1 MANEAITRI
10 TCEELKQRLDD
21 NERPIIIDTR
31 HRSSYGRGHL
41 PGAVNIPYDAAG
53 DPMEREMM
61 LASLPGDRLV
71 VIYCD

>member
-10 TCEELKQRLDD
+10 TCEELKQHLDD

-41 PGAVNIPYDAAG
+41 PGAVNIPYAAAG
-53 DPMEREMM
+53 DPMEWEMM

>member
-1 MANEAITRI
+1 MGNDEILKI
-10 TCEELKQRLDD
+10 SCEELRERLDN

-31 HRSSYGRGHL
+31 HRNSYARGRI
-41 PGAVNIPYDAAG
+41 PGAVNIPYEEGG
-53 DPMEREMM
+53 DPMEREML